1 MPLEESFTGIS
12 IAGGDL
18 NADAASVAD
27 EIADLRR
34 NYPKVLISTATKHF
48 LKASYERTNYAQVK
62 VTLTFPEDYPSHA
75 LIVDVES
82 NNIVP
87 PGLKKKL
94 DKELGKV
101 AADLAGHH
109 QQVCAVFH
117 RLISFVD
124 TNRFVPCWRELK
136 QCVELVK
143 SSNKSTITIH
153 DAKGRIKLRL
163 QADKYYYACSIT
175 IDESY
180 PSTKTNVDYG
190 KACLV
195 TMEST
200 NFPPKIEVM
209 LSSQAQEL
217 VRRMQDGMT
226 ADDAFHMSNPI
237 RAPKH
242 FQGDSKEPTQVRL
255 TREALKGLKHDT
267 ETLKQV
273 HDLRQLNAETVQG
286 NGKIKAHAAKERKDA
301 RRTINKI
308 TDQERIKD
316 QAMEE
321 KDRQWQLEEQARI
334 AGYNISEFDGSTP
347 QPSLLPLVTFLMTK
361 ILKLPEETCPC
372 CTQNSLPSNPDE
384 LKSLYLT
391 ASTAKTEAEKKAR
404 KVAKQKRPVRTYCGC
419 WYHYSC
425 LNTFMTEPP
434 FGAACL
440 ASHCARR
447 VYHPD
452 WPDEIRQLERT
463 WANKQARKRE
473 IEDAGMFF

>member
-62 VTLTFPEDYPSHA
+62 VTLTFPDDDYPSHA

-109 QQVCAVFH
+109 QQVCAVFQ
-117 RLISFVD
+117 RIISFVD

-136 QCVELVK
+136 QCAELVK
-143 SSNKSTITIH
+143 SANKSTITIH

-175 IDESY
+175 IDEGY
-180 PSTKTNVDYG
+180 PSTKTHVDYG

-226 ADDAFHMSNPI
+226 ADDALHMSNPI

-242 FQGDSKEPTQVRL
+242 FHGDSKEPT
-255 TREALKGLKHDT
+255 K
-267 ETLKQV
+267 V

-286 NGKIKAHAAKERKDA
+286 N
-301 RRTINKI
+301 
-308 TDQERIKD
+308 
-316 QAMEE
+316 
-321 KDRQWQLEEQARI
+321 
-334 AGYNISEFDGSTP
+334 
-347 QPSLLPLVTFLMTK
+347 
-361 ILKLPEETCPC
+361 
-372 CTQNSLPSNPDE
+372 
-384 LKSLYLT
+384 
-391 ASTAKTEAEKKAR
+391 
-404 KVAKQKRPVRTYCGC
+404 
-419 WYHYSC
+419 
-425 LNTFMTEPP
+425 
-434 FGAACL
+434 
-440 ASHCARR
+440 
-447 VYHPD
+447 
-452 WPDEIRQLERT
+452 
-463 WANKQARKRE
+463 
-473 IEDAGMFF
+473 